1 MINKIDKNT
10 KIRFIKLGHGGLW
23 EKDCIEKDH
32 CIRLGYAIDMHQN
45 CIDGNWDKVQKYYL
59 NKPTDK
65 GSATRH
71 TNQIRQF
78 YEAKENDIWITFYQ
92 RKLYWCQAEKEI
104 TELKKDKSRIR
115 KVANNGEWSCYD
127 VKGQKKLNIDNLDGR
142 VTKVQG
148 FRGTICGVDL
158 SKYLIKKINGETVS
172 IVEKTDENIKEL
184 RLNIKELIKGLH
196 YNDFELL
203 MDLIFTNLGLK
214 RMSVLGKTEKDIDI
228 DLLNPINQNRI
239 FVQIKSRSNKEQFQ
253 EYINTFN
260 EYDQYQEMYFIVHTS
275 NPDLQSLESE
285 NENVNLI
292 DMDKLPD
299 LVINSGLISWLKEKR
314 S

>member
-32 CIRLGYAIDMHQN
+32 CIRLGYASDMHQN
-45 CIDGNWDKVQKYYL
+45 CMDDNWDKVWEYWRKKSA
-59 NKPTDK
+59 ND

-71 TNQIRQF
+71 INQIKQF
-78 YEAKENDIWITFYQ
+78 YEATENDIWITFYQ
-92 RKLYWCQAEKEI
+92 RKLYWCQVEKEI
-104 TELKKDKSRIR
+104 TELKDKSRIR
-115 KVANNGEWSCYD
+115 KVANNGKWSCCD
-127 VKGQKKLNIDNLDGR
+127 VKEKELNIDNLDGR

-158 SKYLIKKINGETVS
+158 SKYLIKKINGEANP

-184 RLNIKELIKGLH
+184 RLNIKELIKGLQPK
-196 YNDFELL
+196 DFELL
-203 MDLIFTNLGLK
+203 IDLVFTNLGLK

-228 DLLNPINQNRI
+228 DCLNPINQNRI
-239 FVQIKSRSNKEQFQ
+239 FVQIKSWSNKEEFQ
-253 EYINTFN
+253 KYINKFN

-275 NPDLQSLESE
+275 DSGLQSLESE